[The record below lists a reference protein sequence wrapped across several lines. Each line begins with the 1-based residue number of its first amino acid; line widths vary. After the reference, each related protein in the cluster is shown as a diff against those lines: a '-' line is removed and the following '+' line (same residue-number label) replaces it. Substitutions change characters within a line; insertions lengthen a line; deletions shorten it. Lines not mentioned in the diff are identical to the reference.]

1 MFAIYYSLGRIDTLV
16 WLYYLYHYIEN
27 SDCADKNVVWKGD
40 SDMVNNNIILKILS
54 FFWAIL
60 KPILI
65 ALAIIA
71 ASFMV
76 SCFIYFVADLI
87 SGRRLKKP
95 KGLVYVKPKKI
106 TLFRKIFLDTPR
118 QLISDI
124 FDKEPGFFP
133 YQGCVVFTG
142 RQGAGKTVALVQ
154 FMRAMQ
160 NTFPCCQVITNLGY
174 RYENAVLD
182 DWRPLITY
190 KNGIYGVIAAID
202 EMQNWFSSNQSKD
215 FPPEMLQVI
224 TQNRKNRRIIL
235 GTSQVFIR
243 LAKPLR
249 EQVTEV
255 RECHTFFGCI
265 TLVVR
270 KEPFLKAD
278 GDVDHYKYRGF
289 YCFVHDQDLRD
300 SYDTYRVIDSLAKS
314 GFQPRNENVV
324 TINQFVS
331 NGNKFAR
338 KK

>member
-1 MFAIYYSLGRIDTLV
+1 MVT
-16 WLYYLYHYIEN
+16 N
-27 SDCADKNVVWKGD
+27 NVVY
-40 SDMVNNNIILKILS
+40 KILG
-54 FFWAIL
+54 FFWALL
-60 KPILI
+60 KPVLVAIGVI
-65 ALAIIA
+65 ALC
-71 ASFMV
+71 FTV
-76 SCFIYFVADLI
+76 SCIIYFLADI
-87 SGRRLKKP
+87 ITGRRLKKP

-106 TLFRKIFLDTPR
+106 TWFRKIFLDCPR

-133 YQGCVVFTG
+133 YQGCIVFTG

-160 NTFPCCQVITNLGY
+160 NTYPSCKCITNLAY
-174 RYENAVLD
+174 KYEDAILD

-265 TLVVR
+265 TVVVR

-278 GDVDHYKYRGF
+278 GDVDHYKYRGI

-314 GFQPRNENVV
+314 GFQSRNENVV

-331 NGNKFAR
+331 GGSRFL